1 MIKYFCT
8 IGKDKTMNRR
18 KFIEMAAASVVGKA
32 AVSGVEGVQ
41 TDADNRNDSL
51 SDKTDNK
58 NIREVTLYSSSSLVD
73 EDNRALEDESTI
85 AVWAAPTATNEDRDG
100 NYDYWWYEDETEIP
114 VVGVDDAVV
123 GFGST
128 LVDDENGLPGDNA
141 DFVQSVWDEKL
152 DDGATVLWDESHE
165 SYWTLDKFSEFQDR
179 VEDSGYTLDTTDDL
193 TDDLEDA
200 DGVVIP
206 VPQWSFWYADL
217 QELQSFID
225 DGGVIFLVN
234 QSDYRNYDETDNLNE
249 ICDFLDLSFRFN
261 DDQVEDDES
270 NAGESYKP
278 KTENFNTEFP
288 FFDEDGDG
296 DDGDEDD
303 GDEDEDEEDGDEGTE
318 PDGTDAEVLSVG
330 DGDTIRVDVDG
341 TEERVRILGH
351 DTPETR
357 ENSDA
362 ELPQEWEGIDSLSTL
377 GEWGANASEFGEQEL
392 SEESV
397 ILAYDEK
404 ADKRDPFDRLLAYV
418 YYDANGDGTRD
429 DFYNL
434 RTVEEGYARV
444 YDSSFS
450 KHDTFREAEQKAR
463 DAGRGVWSES
473 APEDSSE
480 IRNDAV
486 DDMYVP
492 EATGIRSTS
501 GALPESRAAVYSEPD
516 ATWAGP
522 TSGDRTPLA
531 GVDEGNN
538 VAMVSGSIIAED
550 YEADEGFGADTSNYG
565 NFPFLANLADWLSE
579 SSGDILIE
587 GGHGQFNAEY
597 ALSAEDTAYYQ
608 RYLEGVDVG
617 FEQVN
622 TVTASNLEAGRALLI
637 TSPVSAFSEEE
648 LDAVASFVDD
658 GGTVVLLGSAEAPS
672 DAREN
677 LNDVANAL
685 DTDLRM
691 GYGTVTDSQNNL
703 DNSENIVTTTQFNDS
718 FPLFSAF

>member
-1 MIKYFCT
+1 
-8 IGKDKTMNRR
+8 MNRR
-18 KFIEMAAASVVGKA
+18 KFIEMAAASVVGTA
-32 AVSGVEGVQ
+32 AVTGVEGES
-41 TDADNRNDSL
+41 TEDNSRHRGL
-51 SDKTDNK
+51 GYESDKSSISKLT
-58 NIREVTLYSSSSLVD
+58 TYSTSSLVD
-73 EDNRALEDESTI
+73 EDGRRLEDEETV
-85 AVWAAPTATNEDRDG
+85 AVWASSTATNEDKDD
-100 NYDYWWYEDETEIP
+100 NDDYWWYEDETEIP
-114 VVGVDDAVV
+114 VVGVDGSVV

-128 LVDDENGLPGDNA
+128 LVDDDGGLPDENA
-141 DFVQSVWDEKL
+141 GFVQNVWDEKL
-152 DDGATVLWDESHE
+152 EANATVLWDESHDT
-165 SYWTLDKFSEFQDR
+165 YWTLDKFSDFEDR
-179 VEDSGYTLDTTDDL
+179 VEEDGYTLDTTYDL

-200 DGVVIP
+200 DGVVIA
-206 VPQWSFWYADL
+206 VPRWSFWYPDL
-217 QELQSFID
+217 EELQSFVD
-225 DGGVIFLVN
+225 DGGVVFLFN
-234 QSDYRNYDETDNLNE
+234 QSDYRNYDETGNLNE
-249 ICDFLDLSFRFN
+249 ICDFLDVSFRFN
-261 DDQVEDDES
+261 DDQVEDDTN
-270 NAGESYKP
+270 NAGAVYKP
-278 KTENFNTEFP
+278 KTDNFNTEFP
-288 FFDEDGDG
+288 FFGEDDQDDDDDDDDEDEDDG
-296 DDGDEDD
+296 DDGDD
-303 GDEDEDEEDGDEGTE
+303 GTE
-318 PDGTDAEVLSVG
+318 PDGEEAEVLSVD
-330 DGDTIRVDVDG
+330 DGDTIKVDIDG

-362 ELPQEWEGIDSLSTL
+362 ERPPEWEGIDSLSTL
-377 GEWGANASEFGEQEL
+377 GEWGANASAFGKQEL
-392 SEESV
+392 SEESI

-429 DFYNL
+429 EFYNL

-450 KHDTFREAEQKAR
+450 KHDSFIEAEKEAR
-463 DAGRGVWSES
+463 DANRGLWSES
-473 APEDSSE
+473 DPEDSTE

-486 DDMYVP
+486 DEIYVP
-492 EATGIRSTS
+492 KATGIKSAS
-501 GALPESRAAVYSEPD
+501 GALPESRAAVYSEPN
-516 ATWAGP
+516 ASWAGP
-522 TSGDRTPLA
+522 TPGDRTPLA
-531 GVDEGNN
+531 GVDEDNN
-538 VAMVSGSIIAED
+538 LAMVSGSIIAED
-550 YEADEGFGADTSNYG
+550 YEADEGFGTDTSNYG

-617 FEQVN
+617 LEQVN

-637 TSPVSAFSEEE
+637 TSPVSAFSDEE
-648 LDAVASFVDD
+648 LDAVTSFVED
-658 GGTVVLLGSAEAPS
+658 GGAVVLLGSAEAPS

-677 LNDVANAL
+677 LNDVASAF